1 MIDKFKS
8 KEWWKQIADRVIKT
22 VAETAITTIGLNA
35 VVLTDVNWVYVL
47 SASGLSAVLSFLI
60 NLISLKVPDEPNLL
74 KLPEDR

>member
-60 NLISLKVPDEPNLL
+60 NLVSLKVPDEPNLP
-74 KLPEDR
+74 KLPEDK